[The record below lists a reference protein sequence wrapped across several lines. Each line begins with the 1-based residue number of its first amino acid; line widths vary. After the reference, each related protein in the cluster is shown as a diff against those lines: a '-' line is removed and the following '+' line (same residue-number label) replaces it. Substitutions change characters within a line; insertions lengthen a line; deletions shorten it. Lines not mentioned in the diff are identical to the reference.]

1 MNEKK
6 NLDRLFQE
14 KFKDFE
20 VAPPEFVWENIQEIL
35 QEKKKRRVIPIWFKL
50 SGVAAL
56 LVLSGLLATLF
67 FNDNENPAVN
77 APAVVIDNNTTAT
90 PADAVKASPVATPVQ
105 SGPSAAGTNNASQT
119 QNQSNN
125 NTDINTAVAL
135 GNENE
140 DTAPK
145 NKNTAAGESTI
156 RTNSAKANTALPII
170 NNRNNAVAHE
180 DTKASSNKKNG
191 KRTKNAVSNI
201 IEQTDAVSASE
212 ATTNQQNNTNANP
225 AINTAV
231 PGGNNKANTKVST
244 ENALAAAKLRTAAK
258 SYANNPNG
266 QNNPANKNNIVK
278 GEDTDE
284 GIANLGSNA
293 ANSASAAN
301 KNATTATQQQ
311 NTANGINNAQ
321 GIAAN
326 GAENSN
332 SASGKN
338 SSNAANANNINAVES
353 KNANIIIDKTLPVNE
368 AVAEAT
374 IDTTKVVPENELEKR
389 LQEILKGNKEED
401 KPAVAEAKHKD
412 RWNIKPQVAPVFYN
426 SLSNGSPINEQF
438 ASNSKSYD
446 NQLSVG
452 LGVNYALNDKIS
464 IRSGV
469 NSVNLSYATNG
480 IAFYASLN
488 GITNN
493 IGDSRSSSNIVVQN
507 PGDVPNDP
515 LLINGTVNELS
526 TGSMVQKTGY
536 IEVPLEMSYAVVNN
550 KFGIDVIGGVSTLF
564 LNQNNVSVVTSTGLS
579 TQVGEAQNLNNVHFS
594 TNIGLGFKYRFWDS
608 FQANFEPM
616 FKYQVNAYT
625 RDAGNFKP
633 YFIGLYTGVSFSF

>member
-67 FNDNENPAVN
+67 FNNNENPAVN
-77 APAVVIDNNTTAT
+77 APAVVIDNTTAT

-105 SGPSAAGTNNASQT
+105 SGPSAAGTNNASQN

-125 NTDINTAVAL
+125 NTDINTAVAS
-135 GNENE
+135 GDEN
-140 DTAPK
+140 TATK
-145 NKNTAAGESTI
+145 NKNAAIGESTI
-156 RTNSAKANTALPII
+156 RTNSAKANTALPVI
-170 NNRNNAVAHE
+170 NRNNAVAHE
-180 DTKASSNKKNG
+180 DTNTITNKKNR
-191 KRTKNAVSNI
+191 KRIKNTIVTS
-201 IEQTDAVSASE
+201 T
-212 ATTNQQNNTNANP
+212 QQNNAVAVSESSVNNSQNNNNAASLP
-225 AINTAV
+225 ASIGTPKTNTAT
-231 PGGNNKANTKVST
+231 NST
-244 ENALAAAKLRTAAK
+244 TNDVLAAAKLRTNAK
-258 SYANNPNG
+258 NYAKNTNAQSNF
-266 QNNPANKNNIVK
+266 ADKNNTATQM
-278 GEDTDE
+278 GE
-284 GIANLGSNA
+284 GIATA
-293 ANSASAAN
+293 EFTATDKSAA
-301 KNATTATQQQ
+301 TTQQQ
-311 NTANGINNAQ
+311 NTINGIAS
-321 GIAAN
+321 N
-326 GAENSN
+326 GVNNSN
-332 SASGKN
+332 NGSGKN
-338 SSNAANANNINAVES
+338 QANAANANNVNAAEG
-353 KNANIIIDKTLPVNE
+353 NNGNTIIDRTLPFNQ
-368 AVAEAT
+368 AVTEAT

-389 LQEILKGNKEED
+389 LQEILKGTKEED
-401 KPAVAEAKHKD
+401 KPAVAETKPKD

-426 SLSNGSPINEQF
+426 SLTNGSPINEQF

-550 KFGIDVIGGVSTLF
+550 KFGIDVIGGISTLF

-594 TNIGLGFKYRFWDS
+594 TNVGLGFKYRFWDS